1 MKRLLLSL
9 LLVVMLLPAVTYG
22 DEPAYIF
29 KLSVNGRESCNAL
42 PGDTV
47 TVTVTLHRTAGDEP
61 MYAMQDEVTFD
72 PAFFALQPDSLLL
85 HSGVTSSV
93 IPLRD
98 GRQAVCLHFLSFG
111 DGEDWAAE
119 TVVASFQL
127 KVLSRSGTGV
137 LSQRSFLVSSRDGM
151 ELFPVTTEDSAVEI
165 SDQCHVTFESNGGS
179 AVEPLTVPW
188 GEAIAAPQEP
198 TREGYDFGGW
208 FANYDLTRPW
218 DFTAAVTHDMTL
230 YAAWQPVAV
239 VASPSPAV
247 IVAIAVALL
256 AAAVWGVS
264 RLRKKQ

>member
-1 MKRLLLSL
+1 M
-9 LLVVMLLPAVTYG
+9 
-22 DEPAYIF
+22 
-29 KLSVNGRESCNAL
+29 
-42 PGDTV
+42 
-47 TVTVTLHRTAGDEP
+47 
-61 MYAMQDEVTFD
+61 
-72 PAFFALQPDSLLL
+72 
-85 HSGVTSSV
+85 
-93 IPLRD
+93 
-98 GRQAVCLHFLSFG
+98 
-111 DGEDWAAE
+111 
-119 TVVASFQL
+119 
-127 KVLSRSGTGV
+127 
-137 LSQRSFLVSSRDGM
+137 
-151 ELFPVTTEDSAVEI
+151 EI

-179 AVEPLTVPW
+179 AVESLTVPW

-264 RLRKKQ
+264 RLRKKR

>member
-9 LLVVMLLPAVTYG
+9 LLVVMLLPAVAYG

-29 KLSVNGRESCNAL
+29 KLSVNGWESCNAL

-72 PAFFALQPDSLLL
+72 PSFFALQPDSLLL

-98 GRQAVCLHFLSFG
+98 GHQAVCLHFLSFG

-151 ELFPVTTEDSAVEI
+151 ELFPVTTEDSSVEI

-179 AVEPLTVPW
+179 AVESLTVPW
-188 GEAIAAPQEP
+188 AKRLPPRRSPPARTTTSAAGSQ
-198 TREGYDFGGW
+198 T
-208 FANYDLTRPW
+208 T
-218 DFTAAVTHDMTL
+218 T
-230 YAAWQPVAV
+230 
-239 VASPSPAV
+239 
-247 IVAIAVALL
+247 
-256 AAAVWGVS
+256 
-264 RLRKKQ
+264 

>member
-72 PAFFALQPDSLLL
+72 PSFFALQPDSLLL

-98 GRQAVCLHFLSFG
+98 GHQAVCLHFLSFG
-111 DGEDWAAE
+111 DGEAWAAE

-127 KVLSRSGTGV
+127 KVLSRSARAFCP
-137 LSQRSFLVSSRDGM
+137 SAASSS
-151 ELFPVTTEDSAVEI
+151 PPA
-165 SDQCHVTFESNGGS
+165 
-179 AVEPLTVPW
+179 
-188 GEAIAAPQEP
+188 
-198 TREGYDFGGW
+198 
-208 FANYDLTRPW
+208 
-218 DFTAAVTHDMTL
+218 TA
-230 YAAWQPVAV
+230 WSC
-239 VASPSPAV
+239 SPSRRRTPPWRSPTSAM
-247 IVAIAVALL
+247 
-256 AAAVWGVS
+256 
-264 RLRKKQ
+264 

>member
-1 MKRLLLSL
+1 MKRLLLGL

-29 KLSVNGRESCNAL
+29 KLSVNGWESCNAL

-72 PAFFALQPDSLLL
+72 PSFFALQPDSLLL

-98 GRQAVCLHFLSFG
+98 GQQAVCLHFLSFG
-111 DGEDWAAE
+111 DGENWAAE

-127 KVLSRSGTGV
+127 KVLS
-137 LSQRSFLVSSRDGM
+137 QRNFLVSSRDGM
-151 ELFPVTTEDSAVEI
+151 ELFPVTTEDSSVEI

-179 AVEPLTVPW
+179 AVESLTVPW

-198 TREGYDFGGW
+198 TRGGYDFGGW